1 MEIIKN
7 YDDVDDQDDHGINDD
22 GHDGNT
28 LTKYFGE
35 PEDRKNQVELI
46 KNTMMLIMLM
56 SMMMMVM
63 MVILNTKYF
72 GEPEDRKN
80 QVEMIKN
87 GNDDDADDQDS
98 DDDSHDYGDVGLVKI
113 ILMIIGFFIVFSDLS
128 RFVLWPLNQIRNI
141 C

>member
-1 MEIIKN
+1 MEI
-7 YDDVDDQDDHGINDD
+7 
-22 GHDGNT
+22 
-28 LTKYFGE
+28 
-35 PEDRKNQVELI
+35 
-46 KNTMMLIMLM
+46 
-56 SMMMMVM
+56 
-63 MVILNTKYF
+63 
-72 GEPEDRKN
+72 
-80 QVEMIKN
+80 IKN